1 MLCEGCIERGLTRKP
16 LATIRVSRERSG
28 TIKEKPRTVYK
39 ASKGSRRTKNLA
51 KAARMAAMRRLT
63 LAFPE
68 LYRLLYAEERARLGL
83 TPVPLLSPQLDLDAR
98 DRALRA
104 AGERFSIDA
113 IYDALAE
120 AGIEEP

>member
-16 LATIRVSRERSG
+16 LATIRVDRNVSG
-28 TIKEKPRTVYK
+28 TIKEKPRRIQKST
-39 ASKGSRRTKNLA
+39 KGSRATKNLA
-51 KAARMAAMRRLT
+51 KAARVAAMKRLRD
-63 LAFPE
+63 AFPE
-68 LYRLLYAEERARLGL
+68 LYRILYAEERARLGL
-83 TPVPLLSPQLDLDAR
+83 TPVPLLSPKLDLDAR

-104 AGERFSIDA
+104 AGERFSIDG